1 MKAQDLKNS
10 ILQLAIQGKLVAQ
23 DEHDEPAEV
32 LYAKIQA
39 EKQKLIK
46 EGKIK
51 KDKPLPPITEDEI
64 PFSIPPT
71 WKWVRLSNLG
81 LINPRNNIP
90 DEMEVSFIPMSCLYS
105 EMNKSPNTND
115 KRLWKD
121 LKKSYTH
128 VAEND
133 IALAKITPCF
143 ENGKS
148 AIMTNL
154 INGFG
159 GATTEIHV
167 FRSLGYLNLK
177 YILLYL
183 KSPTFMEYATK
194 HMTGTAGQKRV
205 PTEVF
210 ANYYFPLP
218 PLEEQKRIVAK
229 IEELKPLINQYDQAE
244 QELSTLNDKFPEQL
258 KKSILQL
265 AIQGKLVPQDEN
277 DEPAEV
283 LYTKI
288 QAEKQKLIKEGKIK
302 KDKTLPPITEDEIP
316 FPIPPS
322 WKWVRLGEIVKYI
335 QRGKSPEYTDIKKV
349 PVISQKCNQWNGLDI
364 SSVKFITE
372 RSLYNYN
379 QERYLLT
386 NDLLLNST
394 GTGTVGRVGIYY
406 ENLNP
411 YHIAVADSHVTV
423 VRPLWVS
430 SKYLYNF
437 FASPYIQLNI
447 ENLCDGSTNQIEL
460 ALQTVKKILIPLPPL
475 EEQHRIVA
483 KVEEL
488 LQQCNKMNQLSV

>member
-51 KDKPLPPITEDEI
+51 KDKPLSPITEDEI
-64 PFSIPPT
+64 PFPIPPT
-71 WKWVRLSNLG
+71 WKWVRLGEITTILGGKRIPAGKKLTNKNTGHKYIRVSDMKNGGVLTSNLLYVPEDVYPEISRYIIKKEDVYITVAG
-81 LINPRNNIP
+81 TIGRVGKIP
-90 DEMEVSFIPMSCLYS
+90 DELDGANLTENADRLVFSLLDQDCLIFFLCS
-105 EMNKSPNTND
+105 NAIQGQILELTTKVGQP
-115 KRLWKD
+115 K
-121 LKKSYTH
+121 
-128 VAEND
+128 
-133 IALAKITPCF
+133 LAIKNI
-143 ENGKS
+143 E
-148 AIMTNL
+148 
-154 INGFG
+154 
-159 GATTEIHV
+159 EI
-167 FRSLGYLNLK
+167 L
-177 YILLYL
+177 
-183 KSPTFMEYATK
+183 
-194 HMTGTAGQKRV
+194 
-205 PTEVF
+205 
-210 ANYYFPLP
+210 FPLP

-229 IEELKPLINQYDQAE
+229 IEELEPLINQYDQAE

-258 KKSILQL
+258 KKSILQY
-265 AIQGKLVPQDEN
+265 AIQGRLVSQDEN
-277 DEPAEV
+277 NEPAEV
-283 LYTKI
+283 LYAKI

-302 KDKTLPPITEDEIP
+302 KDKPLPPITEDEIP
-316 FPIPPS
+316 FPIPPT

-364 SSVKFITE
+364 ASVKFITE

-386 NDLLLNST
+386 DDLLLNST

-483 KVEEL
+483 RVDEL
-488 LQQCNKMNQLSV
+488 LQACDKLIR

>member
-10 ILQLAIQGKLVAQ
+10 ILQLAIQGKLVSQ
-23 DEHDEPAEV
+23 DENDEPAEVLYAKIQAEKQKLIKEGKIKKDKPLPPITEDEIPFSIPLTWKWVRLGSIFNHNTGKALNTSKQSGKYHKYLTTSNVYWNSFNLDIIKEMKFNAEELEKYTVSKGDLLVCEGGDVGRAAIWNYEHDICIQNHIHKLRAFYQLEILFFYYIFMSYKYSSRIDGKGIGIKGLSSNVLHNLIIPLPPLEEQKRIVVKIEELEPLINQYNQAEQELSTLNDKFPEQLKKSILQYAIQGKLVSQDETDEPAEV

-71 WKWVRLSNLG
+71 
-81 LINPRNNIP
+81 
-90 DEMEVSFIPMSCLYS
+90 
-105 EMNKSPNTND
+105 
-115 KRLWKD
+115 
-121 LKKSYTH
+121 
-128 VAEND
+128 
-133 IALAKITPCF
+133 
-143 ENGKS
+143 
-148 AIMTNL
+148 
-154 INGFG
+154 
-159 GATTEIHV
+159 
-167 FRSLGYLNLK
+167 
-177 YILLYL
+177 
-183 KSPTFMEYATK
+183 
-194 HMTGTAGQKRV
+194 
-205 PTEVF
+205 
-210 ANYYFPLP
+210 
-218 PLEEQKRIVAK
+218 
-229 IEELKPLINQYDQAE
+229 
-244 QELSTLNDKFPEQL
+244 
-258 KKSILQL
+258 
-265 AIQGKLVPQDEN
+265 
-277 DEPAEV
+277 
-283 LYTKI
+283 
-288 QAEKQKLIKEGKIK
+288 
-302 KDKTLPPITEDEIP
+302 
-316 FPIPPS
+316 

-386 NDLLLNST
+386 DDLLLNST